1 MKLLFDICQHNCIDK
16 CMKFE
21 VFGFDW
27 DAGNIEKC
35 CKHGASIADIE
46 MIFRKNPKIA
56 PDNKHSGQEERFI
69 AFGLSQNHRAMF
81 VAFTLR
87 ENDGVSLIRPI
98 SARFMHDK
106 EVIAYEK
113 NS

>member
-1 MKLLFDICQHNCIDK
+1 
-16 CMKFE
+16 MKFE

-27 DAGNIEKC
+27 DTGNIAKC

-46 MIFRKNPKIA
+46 MIFRNNPMIA
-56 PDNKHSGQEERFI
+56 PDNKHSAQEERFI
-69 AFGLSQNHRAMF
+69 AIGLSQNRRAMF

-87 ENDGVSLIRPI
+87 ESGSVALIRPI

-106 EVIAYEK
+106 EVRAYEK